1 MHQRPDGPW
10 GTQLMRHAPDAED
23 GCLRHIRVLN
33 HDRDPLFRPAGR
45 EFVAHHH
52 ERNHQGLD
60 NRLILP
66 LSTAPPP
73 RGRVQCRQRLGGML
87 NYYYRSA
94 A

>member
-1 MHQRPDGPW
+1 
-10 GTQLMRHAPDAED
+10 MRHAPDAED
-23 GCLRHIRVLN
+23 GCLRHIRVLI

-73 RGRVQCRQRLGGML
+73 RGRVLVPPAARWGIL